1 MPSMST
7 SVAIRV
13 AELAY
18 EAEKRNA
25 KVLGHDGLDVAM
37 LSFGAF
43 CDTLLLAYSSDR
55 PAVEPRFRRLM
66 R

>member
-1 MPSMST
+1 MST

-43 CDTLLLAYSSDR
+43 CDTLLLAYSNDR
-55 PAVEPRFRRLM
+55 PVVEPRFRRLM